1 MITGSLN
8 ETYLLVILKG
18 LNNIILWCGNKQV
31 CTLKPPYIDI
41 CVAIWFT
48 LTTPDVI
55 TKCWISFLND
65 NWIYQLFHIAPFK
78 AVPSQLDT
86 MSPANV
92 LLSKAFANILHA
104 DLCKCNLQ
112 MFFIIADIM
121 KSPSFSANLTCGE
134 RKKSHRMLILE
145 VHTVPILTE

>member
-1 MITGSLN
+1 
-8 ETYLLVILKG
+8 
-18 LNNIILWCGNKQV
+18 
-31 CTLKPPYIDI
+31 
-41 CVAIWFT
+41 
-48 LTTPDVI
+48 VI

-145 VHTVPILTE
+145 VHTMPILTEQNQHKQCHGGETNCQCATLRSFCHTS